1 MAEVGTVVVILLLTM
16 LKFIAGPTL
25 GLAAGFPL
33 IQSIIIT
40 FVGTMMSVVLFTFLG
55 ELIREKILT
64 RFFKKRK
71 VFTKRNRRFVGF
83 WNKYGMFGVAFLTPV
98 IFTPIG
104 GTVLMTAFGSPRFKV
119 LTYMV
124 ISAGFWSVV
133 MTSLVYYVST
143 FIDIQQY
150 IG

>member
-1 MAEVGTVVVILLLTM
+1 MAEAGTIVVIFLLTM

-33 IQSIIIT
+33 VQTILIT
-40 FVGTMMSVVLFTFLG
+40 FGGTMASVILFTFLG
-55 ELIREKILT
+55 ELIREKVIK
-64 RFFKKRK
+64 RFFKKKK
-71 VFTKRNRRFVGF
+71 VFTKRNRRFVSF

-119 LTYMV
+119 LTYMMV
-124 ISAGFWSVV
+124 SASFWAVV
-133 MTSLVYYVST
+133 MSSLVYYLST
-143 FIDIQQY
+143 MIDIQQY